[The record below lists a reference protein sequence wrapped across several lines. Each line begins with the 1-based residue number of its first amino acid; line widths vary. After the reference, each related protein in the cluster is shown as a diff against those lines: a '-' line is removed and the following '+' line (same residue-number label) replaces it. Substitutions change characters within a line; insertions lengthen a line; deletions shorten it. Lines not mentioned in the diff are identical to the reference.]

1 MIRKIYF
8 KDIVFNN
15 FRYNDFDKI
24 ISKKGLFLFPSG
36 PGLSTLEEE
45 IEYHNSL
52 KEADYVFFDS
62 GYFVLLLRIFKNIK
76 VNK

>member
-45 IEYHNSL
+45 IEYHN
-52 KEADYVFFDS
+52 
-62 GYFVLLLRIFKNIK
+62 
-76 VNK
+76 